1 MLEQPAPQSK
11 SVSVWLPLVIIGAF
25 LICWAAARFLPFQP
39 KTLLELIVFYY
50 TWFWLPPLAVLFVL
64 FQWDALR
71 VWGFTRAPLQ
81 SLGMAFVM
89 ALPALIGFLVT
100 SAPKALTAVQIM
112 SRAVLP
118 GVFEEALFRGFLF
131 GVLFKRAR
139 WGFVPASLIA
149 ALVFGIGHLYQGND
163 LLSAFGAFA
172 VTALGSLWFSWLY
185 IAWDSLWVPI
195 GLHVLLNLYWELFTN
210 DQTAV
215 GSGLSNLF
223 RGLVIALSIMLTLRL
238 RRSVIV
244 KRSELWTRP
253 V

>member
-11 SVSVWLPLVIIGAF
+11 PVSGWLPFVIIGMF
-25 LICWAAARFLPFQP
+25 LICWASAKFLPLQP
-39 KTLLELIVFYY
+39 KTLLELFVFYY
-50 TWFWLPPLAVLFVL
+50 TWYWLPPLVVLLVIFRR
-64 FQWDALR
+64 DALC

-81 SLGMAFVM
+81 SLGVAFVM

-100 SAPKALTAVQIM
+100 SAPNALTSVQIM
-112 SRAVLP
+112 SRAVMP
-118 GVFEEALFRGFLF
+118 GFFEEALFRGFLF

-163 LLSAFGAFA
+163 LMSAFGAFA
-172 VTALGSLWFSWLY
+172 VTALGSLWFSWLLV
-185 IAWDSLWVPI
+185 AWDSLWVPI
-195 GLHVLLNLYWELFTN
+195 GLHILLNLYWELFTN

-215 GSGLSNLF
+215 GDGLSNLF
-223 RGLVIALSIMLTLRL
+223 RGLVIALSIVLTLRL
-238 RRSVIV
+238 RRSAIV
-244 KRSELWTRP
+244 QRSELWTRP